1 MVSLWKVFIKF
12 CWHDEKFIIDPKVLA
27 CEGTRFNL
35 TDVMNTGKKMIVIL
49 QLLSFFIITYWFGWN
64 RTISTCKLSSTPN
77 KTYELIVIQR
87 PYTLSSMT
95 SPLLHSQSNGDFC
108 QKNLSHNGILVPKLF
123 WPTVR
128 KNSSSDRKKQLLKFE
143 AEGREFAKILR
154 SLEQFIQTVKGQNNF
169 W

>member
-1 MVSLWKVFIKF
+1 
-12 CWHDEKFIIDPKVLA
+12 
-27 CEGTRFNL
+27 
-35 TDVMNTGKKMIVIL
+35 MNTGKKMIVIL

-123 WPTVR
+123 WLTVR
-128 KNSSSDRKKQLLKFE
+128 KNSSSDRKKPFE
-143 AEGREFAKILR
+143 IRGWRPRVFKTFEITRTIYSNSER
-154 SLEQFIQTVKGQNNF
+154 SEQFLVTECFFNLFLEVSQI
-169 W
+169 